1 MKLLLITYYGSILI
15 NLVLAYLFHN
25 CQDCKTNKP
34 LKLPLIVWIT
44 FVIITFIPVVNI
56 ISSLMLIT
64 AICVFFNDYD
74 IKFKEG
80 FWLAKE
86 F

>member
-1 MKLLLITYYGSILI
+1 MKLLLIIYFGSILL

-25 CQDCKTNKP
+25 CQEYKTNKP
-34 LKLPLIVWIT
+34 LKLPLIVWIA
-44 FVIITFIPVVNI
+44 FVIITFIPIINI
-56 ISSLMLIT
+56 ISSLIFIT
-64 AICVFFNDYD
+64 TISMCFDDCN

>member
-1 MKLLLITYYGSILI
+1 MELALITYYGSILI

-25 CQDCKTNKP
+25 CQECRTNKP
-34 LKLPLIVWIT
+34 LKLPLILWIT
-44 FVIITFIPVVNI
+44 FVIITFVPFINI
-56 ISSLMLIT
+56 MSSVILI
-64 AICVFFNDYD
+64 AIFSIYFIDGDV
-74 IKFKEG
+74 KFKEG

>member
-15 NLVLAYLFHN
+15 NLVIAYLFHN
-25 CQDCKTNKP
+25 CQDYRTDKP
-34 LKLPLIVWIT
+34 LKLPLILWIT
-44 FVIITFIPVVNI
+44 FVIITFIPFINI
-56 ISSLMLIT
+56 ITSVIFI
-64 AICVFFNDYD
+64 AIFSMYFIDGD
-74 IKFKEG
+74 IEFKEG

>member
-1 MKLLLITYYGSILI
+1 MELALITYYGSILI

-25 CQDCKTNKP
+25 CQDCKTNKL
-34 LKLPLIVWIT
+34 LKLPLILWIT
-44 FVIITFIPVVNI
+44 FVITTFIPFINI
-56 ISSLMLIT
+56 MSSVILI
-64 AICVFFNDYD
+64 AIFSIYFIDGD

>member
-1 MKLLLITYYGSILI
+1 MKLLLITYYGSILL

-25 CQDCKTNKP
+25 CQVYKTNKP
-34 LKLPLIVWIT
+34 LKLPLILWIT
-44 FVIITFIPVVNI
+44 FVIITFIPIINI
-56 ISSLMLIT
+56 ISSIIFITTFSMYLI
-64 AICVFFNDYD
+64 DGD

>member
-1 MKLLLITYYGSILI
+1 MKLLLITYFGSILI

-25 CQDCKTNKP
+25 CQNCKTNKL
-34 LKLPLIVWIT
+34 LKLPLILWIA
-44 FVIITFIPVVNI
+44 FVITTFIPFINI
-56 ISSLMLIT
+56 ISSVIFI
-64 AICVFFNDYD
+64 AIISLYFVDGE

-86 F
+86 L

>member
-1 MKLLLITYYGSILI
+1 MELALITYYGSILI

-25 CQDCKTNKP
+25 CQDCKTNKL
-34 LKLPLIVWIT
+34 LKLPLILWIA
-44 FVIITFIPVVNI
+44 FVIITFIPFINI
-56 ISSLMLIT
+56 ISS
-64 AICVFFNDYD
+64 AIFIAIISLYFVDGE

-86 F
+86 L